1 MKHFFYVLFGGIS
14 AVALGILISIAGKS
28 AIEKV
33 APAIAAMTTPI
44 SSKDL
49 AASSPQLNEE
59 TSVIGLKRYVN
70 YTASVEE
77 SLMRAATL
85 SLPSGTVK
93 DIGSKS
99 YLLKNLDEGITV
111 AQFDTDRLLPIA
123 SLTKL
128 ITAVVADRFMD
139 DNDKV
144 KISKDL
150 IATYGNNAKFKNG
163 EILQVKD
170 LFYPML
176 MVSSNSAAEALAR
189 AYGREKFIKEMN
201 DFVQSIGAYRTSF
214 VDPSGLSPDN
224 RSTANDL
231 VIIMDWINK
240 NNSSIIEITKLK
252 TKTIKNHTWTN
263 PTKFLSWSNYSGG
276 KNGFTD
282 EARNTSVSLFTMGK
296 SKDLYA
302 VVVLGT
308 KTRDA
313 DIVKLLNRVR

>member
-14 AVALGILISIAGKS
+14 AIALGIIISIVGKS
-28 AIEKV
+28 AIEKTAPMV
-33 APAIAAMTTPI
+33 AEIINPR
-44 SSKDL
+44 SSKIFDIN
-49 AASSPQLNEE
+49 SPQLNEE
-59 TSVIGLKRYVN
+59 TSVIGFKRYVN

-93 DIGSKS
+93 DIGAKS
-99 YLLKNLDEGITV
+99 YLVKKLNGENTIAKFE
-111 AQFDTDRLLPIA
+111 TDRLLPIA

-128 ITAVVADRFMD
+128 VTAVVASRLLEDSQ
-139 DNDKV
+139 KV
-144 KISKDL
+144 KISKD
-150 IATYGNNAKFKNG
+150 IISAYGNNAGFKNG
-163 EILQVKD
+163 EVLQVKD

-176 MVSSNSAAEALAR
+176 MVSSNSSAEFLAR
-189 AYGREKFIKEMN
+189 AYGRDKFIKEMN
-201 DFVQSIGAYRTSF
+201 HFVQSIGAYRTSF
-214 VDPSGLSPDN
+214 ADPSGISPDN

-231 VIIMDWINK
+231 VIIIDWINK
-240 NNSSIIEITKLK
+240 NSPLIIEITKLK
-252 TKTIKNHTWTN
+252 TKTIRNHTWTN
-263 PTKFLSWSNYSGG
+263 PTKFLSWSNYAGG